1 MSGLRFPTPNP
12 WQILFHSPTLVPS
25 EPSTPTGKSAI
36 NAFLIHAAMILHR
49 YGTPSHRLERVMTQV
64 ASSLGVEAV
73 FLYTPTALVISITN
87 GANEETV
94 VRRVDSREMHVDKL
108 FQADDVLGKLERGE
122 ITIKIAASRLREI
135 DHSEPTYRFIP
146 FALACATGCGVL
158 ATLFQGSLAE
168 VLAAMVIGLVIAV
181 IERTAERFS
190 GEPSLLHPI
199 SGFVAAILSLAI
211 AHFVV
216 PIDDRLVTLA
226 GLVVLLPGLRL
237 TVALTELAV
246 GHLSAGVARLAG
258 AIVMLFTLLLG
269 AAIAWRFALPW
280 RDIPEKIAVT
290 GTYWQ
295 WIALL
300 IAPMAFAI
308 IFQAR
313 MAQWPAIFSVSMLG
327 ILVLRSVDP
336 HYGSEVASFSAA
348 LAVGCGSNLYA
359 RFRGRPALIV
369 QTPAMIILVPG
380 SFGYR
385 SLIAMLDHETIAGIE
400 IGFHTV
406 MIAMCLVGGL
416 LMSNALVPPNR
427 IL

>member
-1 MSGLRFPTPNP
+1 M
-12 WQILFHSPTLVPS
+12 PS
-25 EPSTPTGKSAI
+25 EPPSKTGKTPI
-36 NAFLIHAAMILHR
+36 NAFLIHAATMLHR

-87 GANEETV
+87 AGHEETV
-94 VRRVDSREMHVDKL
+94 VRRVDSREMHVDKI

-122 ITIKIAASRLREI
+122 VTIQAAATRLREI
-135 DHSEPTYRFIP
+135 DHSEPPYRFAA
-146 FALACATGCGVL
+146 FAVACAVGCGVL
-158 ATLFQGSLAE
+158 ATLFQGSVAE
-168 VLAAMVIGLVIAV
+168 VIAATVIGLVIAV
-181 IERTAERFS
+181 IERIADRIC

-199 SGFVAAILSLAI
+199 SGFVAATLSLAI

-226 GLVVLLPGLRL
+226 GLIVLIPGLKL

-280 RDIPEKIAVT
+280 RDIPEKLPAT
-290 GTYWQ
+290 DSLWQ
-295 WIALL
+295 WLAIL
-300 IAPMAFAI
+300 IAPITFAI

-313 MAQWPAIFSVSMLG
+313 VPQWPAIFSVSMLG
-327 ILVLRSVDP
+327 ILVLRLVDP

-359 RFRGRPALIV
+359 RLRGRPALIV
-369 QTPAMIILVPG
+369 QTPAMIVLVPG